1 MSHISTSQQFQ
12 CYILLSLGWCVTT
25 TQQFKSPC
33 YVLKSYISG
42 GTSGSSTNPSEQ
54 LLWAVL
60 AGGFILDASS
70 GPALVFWRGTMLA
83 RSMAECLLGSTSSLS
98 GIFVFLYSQNI
109 REWSKSEAATL
120 SLLWMCLTRNNKRDH
135 ICKSGEFRLCHCIYK
150 YTKTTSRTN

>member
-1 MSHISTSQQFQ
+1 MSHISISQQFQ

-120 SLLWMCLTRNNKRDH
+120 TLLWMCLETIKGTIYVNQESLDCVTASSSVQTH
-135 ICKSGEFRLCHCIYK
+135 LC
-150 YTKTTSRTN
+150 